1 MFVADLRHF
10 LDIPHEAPGP
20 ARKMAEHLGF
30 VVRAATAGEAG
41 TSWVT
46 ALTCRRRPANRP
58 CAGQIAV
65 FRADL
70 PAPIE
75 WRCTACGDEG
85 VISGWEDSL
94 YDLRQP
100 RSSSDEEPRHETLLT
115 DGLAATLRELM
126 FLDME
131 CERLVFQIHSSSEG
145 IVLTASAEE
154 LDELLGFIAANA
166 NHETNR
172 RRQKRLDAAFDVLTE
187 ALQTVESADTFT
199 AVVAIAEQAKEVH
212 RDTADLTGR
221 WRILEMDLWDREALD
236 LVAPAFI
243 EFSPDHTGEFGFIA
257 VTGWIDWRSAGTGRS
272 GVEFSWEGAD
282 EGDRVS
288 GRGSAAIQ
296 NDGLL
301 HGHLYFHLGDDSGF
315 RAERTL
321 PWRGVIVSS

>member
-1 MFVADLRHF
+1 MFVADLRHY
-10 LDIPHEAPGP
+10 LDIPDEAPGP

-41 TSWVT
+41 APWVS

-58 CAGQIAV
+58 CAGHIAV

-100 RSSSDEEPRHETLLT
+100 GSSSDEEPQHETLLT
-115 DGLAATLRELM
+115 DEVATTLRELM

-131 CERLVFQIHSSSEG
+131 CERLVFQMHSSSEG
-145 IVLTASAEE
+145 IVLTASADE

-172 RRQKRLDAAFDVLTE
+172 RRQKRFDAAFDVLTE
-187 ALQTVESADTFT
+187 ALQAVESADPFT
-199 AVVAIAEQAKEVH
+199 TVVAMADQAKETH
-212 RDTADLTGR
+212 RNDGDFIGR
-221 WRILEMDLWDREALD
+221 WRVLEMDLWDRDALD

-257 VTGWIDWRSAGTGRS
+257 VTGWIDWRGAGTGRS
-272 GVEFSWEGAD
+272 GIEFSWEGTD
-282 EGDRVS
+282 EGDQVS
-288 GRGSAAIQ
+288 GRGWAELH
-296 NDGLL
+296 DDRVL
-301 HGHLYFHLGDDSGF
+301 HGHLYFHLGDDSSF

-321 PWRGVIVSS
+321 S

>member
-1 MFVADLRHF
+1 MFVSDLRHF
-10 LDIPHEAPGP
+10 LDIPDEAPGP

-41 TSWVT
+41 APWVS

-58 CAGQIAV
+58 CAGHIGV
-65 FRADL
+65 FRADP

-100 RSSSDEEPRHETLLT
+100 RSSSEEEPRHETLLT
-115 DGLAATLRELM
+115 DALAATLRELM
-126 FLDME
+126 YLDVE
-131 CERLVFQIHSSSEG
+131 CERLVFQMYSSSEG
-145 IVLTASAEE
+145 AVLTASAEE

-187 ALQTVESADTFT
+187 ALEAVESADAFT
-199 AVVAIAEQAKEVH
+199 TVVAIADQAKDAH
-212 RDTADLTGR
+212 RNNADLTGR
-221 WRILEMDLWDREALD
+221 WRIVEMDLWDQDALD

-243 EFSPDHTGEFGFIA
+243 EFSPDHTGQFGFIA
-257 VTGWIDWRSAGTGRS
+257 VTGWIDWRSAGSGRS
-272 GVEFSWEGAD
+272 GLEFSWEGTD
-282 EGDRVS
+282 EGDQVN
-288 GRGSAAIQ
+288 GRGWADLH
-296 NDGLL
+296 DGVL
-301 HGHLYFHLGDDSGF
+301 HGHLYFHLGDDSSF

-321 PWRGVIVSS
+321 P

>member
-10 LDIPHEAPGP
+10 LDIPDEAPGP
-20 ARKMAEHLGF
+20 ARKMAEQLGF
-30 VVRAATAGEAG
+30 VVRAATAREAG
-41 TSWVT
+41 APWVS

-58 CAGQIAV
+58 CAGHIAV

-70 PAPIE
+70 PVPIE

-115 DGLAATLRELM
+115 DEVATTLRELM

-131 CERLVFQIHSSSEG
+131 CERLVFQMHSSSEG
-145 IVLTASAEE
+145 AVLTASAEE

-172 RRQKRLDAAFDVLTE
+172 RRQKRFDAAFDILTKVLE
-187 ALQTVESADTFT
+187 AVESADTFT
-199 AVVAIAEQAKEVH
+199 TVVAMADQAKETH
-212 RDTADLTGR
+212 RAGGDFTGR
-221 WRILEMDLWDREALD
+221 WRILEMDLWDRDALD

-243 EFSPDHTGEFGFIA
+243 EFSPDQTGEFGFIV
-257 VTGWIDWRSAGTGRS
+257 VTGWIDWRRAGTGRS
-272 GVEFSWEGAD
+272 GVEFSWEGTD
-282 EGDRVS
+282 EGDQVS
-288 GRGSAAIQ
+288 GRGWAELH
-296 NDGLL
+296 NDRVL

-321 PWRGVIVSS
+321 S

>member
-1 MFVADLRHF
+1 MADLRHF
-10 LDIPHEAPGP
+10 LDIPDEAPGA

-30 VVRAATAGEAG
+30 VVRVATAGDAG
-41 TSWVT
+41 APWVS

-58 CAGQIAV
+58 CAGHIAV
-65 FRADL
+65 LRVDL

-94 YDLRQP
+94 HDLRQP
-100 RSSSDEEPRHETLLT
+100 RPSSDEEPRHETLLT
-115 DGLAATLRELM
+115 DEVAATLRELM
-126 FLDME
+126 YLDVE
-131 CERLVFQIHSSSEG
+131 CERLVFQMHSSSEG
-145 IVLTASAEE
+145 AVLTASAEE

-187 ALQTVESADTFT
+187 ALEAVESTVAFT
-199 AVVAIAEQAKEVH
+199 TVVAMADQTREIHQG
-212 RDTADLTGR
+212 DGDLTGR

-243 EFSPDHTGEFGFIA
+243 EFSTDHSGELGFIV
-257 VTGWIDWRSAGTGRS
+257 VTGWIDWRSAGSGRS
-272 GVEFSWEGAD
+272 GVEFSWEGTD
-282 EGDRVS
+282 EGDQVS
-288 GRGSAAIQ
+288 GRGWGALQ
-296 NDGLL
+296 TDGLL

-315 RAERTL
+315 RAQRTS
-321 PWRGVIVSS
+321 P